1 MPSSNEANDAMT
13 REATAWYVRLK
24 DAAATEADRFAFER
38 WVSADPARSRAYDEA
53 ARLWSRLQPAA
64 AELGAGGWY
73 RSPRRPLRR
82 LVPVA
87 AVVVGLVTGA
97 LWWRD
102 PGLIDRVRADHATA
116 PGQRREVVLGD
127 GSRAHLDGD
136 TALSVTL
143 DAARRDVRL
152 LRGRAWFE
160 VRSNQPGS
168 FRVIAGSVEARVRG
182 TTFAVERQADAVVVT
197 VEGGRVEVTTPG
209 LASSIEL
216 TAGKAAELR
225 PGAVPALRTI
235 DPDLASA
242 WRRGLIVLDRAPLS
256 RVVEELNRLAI
267 GRIVMTDDAL
277 GRLPLSGVFRADDP
291 EHILG
296 ALRSALGV
304 KTTRIPG
311 FATLIH
317 R

>member
-13 REATAWYVRLK
+13 QEAIAWYVRLK
-24 DAAATEADRFAFER
+24 DAAATDVDRSAFER
-38 WVSADPARSRAYDEA
+38 WLSADPARCHAYDEA

-73 RSPRRPLRR
+73 RSRRRPAWRW
-82 LVPVA
+82 VPAVA
-87 AVVVGLVTGA
+87 AIVGVITGV

-102 PGLIDRVRADHATA
+102 PGLIDRVRADHATS

-143 DAARRDVRL
+143 GTATRDVRL
-152 LRGRAWFE
+152 LRGRAWFD
-160 VRSNQPGS
+160 VRSSRPGT

-182 TTFAVERQADAVVVT
+182 TTFAVERHADAVVVT

-209 LASSIEL
+209 LAASIEL
-216 TAGKAAELR
+216 TVGKAAELR
-225 PGAVPALRTI
+225 AGAPPALRTV

-256 RVVEELNRLAI
+256 RVIEELNRLSP
-267 GRIVMTDDAL
+267 GRVVVTDDAL
-277 GRLPLSGVFRADDP
+277 QRLPLSGVFRADDP
-291 EHILG
+291 EHILE
-296 ALRSALGV
+296 ALRTALGV